1 MLEQLVSRRYWWF
14 LISLVL
20 ILPGLYFLLLHPVVT
35 TGQFRLGLRP
45 SIDFSGGS
53 LWEVRFTGQAPGAV
67 AAEQVAAAFAEAG
80 FENAVVQMSQID
92 VAGTP
97 TADALVRTRPLSEQ
111 SPAQERQ
118 AVEAALTSQIGQISV
133 ERLESVGPT
142 VSRESTISA
151 VVAVAG
157 ASVAILLY
165 LWWAFRRAPHPFRY
179 GLCAILAMLHDVLLV
194 LGVAA
199 ILSTFSLRFEVD
211 ALFLTALLTILSF
224 SVHDTIVVFDRVR
237 ENLIA
242 RRPGE
247 TFDGIINHS
256 IVQTLPRSINTQLT
270 TMFTLTAL
278 LLFGGETIGNFVL
291 ILLIGLISGTY
302 SSIFNAAQLLV
313 VWEHQEWRQWFGRG
327 RRGDPEEAPTAAA
340 S

>member
-1 MLEQLVSRRYWWF
+1 MLEQLVSRRYWWLALS
-14 LISLVL
+14 LIL

-35 TGQFRLGLRP
+35 TGQFRLGLRA
-45 SIDFSGGS
+45 SIDFSGGA
-53 LWEVRFTGQAPGAV
+53 LWEVRFNGQAPGSISTG
-67 AAEQVAAAFAEAG
+67 QVADAFAAAG
-80 FENAVVQMSQID
+80 FEGALVQMSQVD
-92 VAGTP
+92 VDGTP
-97 TADALVRTRPLSEQ
+97 TAEALVRTRPLSEE
-111 SPAQERQ
+111 SPLQERQ
-118 AVEAALTSQIGQISV
+118 AVEAALGALGMVAI

-151 VVAVAG
+151 IIAVAG
-157 ASVAILLY
+157 ASLAILIY
-165 LWWAFRRAPHPFRY
+165 LWMAFRQAPNSFRY
-179 GLCAILAMLHDVLLV
+179 GMCAILTMVHDVVLV

-199 ILSTFSLRFEVD
+199 IFSTFSPGFEVD

-224 SVHDTIVVFDRVR
+224 SVHDTIVVFDRIR

-247 TFDGIINHS
+247 SFDGIVNHS

-270 TMFTLTAL
+270 TLFTLSAL
-278 LLFGGETIGNFVL
+278 LLFGGESIFNFVL
-291 ILLIGLISGTY
+291 IMLIGLLVGTY

-313 VWEHQEWRQWFGRG
+313 IWEHEEWKTWFGRG
-327 RRGDPEEAPTAAA
+327 RRQDAEEAAAA

>member
-14 LISLVL
+14 ILSLLL
-20 ILPGLYFLLLHPVVT
+20 ILPGLYFLLLHPVIT

-53 LWEVRFTGQAPGAV
+53 LWEVRFTDKAPGSVSAD
-67 AAEQVAAAFAEAG
+67 QVAAAFTGAG
-80 FENAVVQMSQID
+80 FDNAQIQMSQID

-97 TADALVRTRPLSEQ
+97 TAEALVRTRPLSEQ
-111 SPAQERQ
+111 SPLQERQ
-118 AVEAALTSQIGQISV
+118 AVEAALVSQIGPISV

-142 VSRESTISA
+142 VSRESTVSA

-157 ASVAILLY
+157 ASLAILLY
-165 LWWAFRRAPHPFRY
+165 LWWAFRLAPHPFRY
-179 GLCAILAMLHDVLLV
+179 GMCAIIAMLHDVLVV
-194 LGVAA
+194 LGVAS
-199 ILSTFSLRFEVD
+199 ILSTFSLAFEID

-224 SVHDTIVVFDRVR
+224 SVHDTIVVFDRIR
-237 ENLIA
+237 ENLIG

-256 IVQTLPRSINTQLT
+256 IVQTLPRSLNTQLT
-270 TMFTLTAL
+270 TFFTLTAL
-278 LLFGGETIGNFVL
+278 LLFGGESIRNFVL
-291 ILLIGLISGTY
+291 VMLIGLVSGTY

-313 VWEHQEWRQWFGRG
+313 VWEHQEWRSWFGRG
-327 RRGDPEEAPTAAA
+327 RRDPEEPSAATAG
-340 S
+340 